1 MKKYIFLAIFL
12 CILNI
17 SKSQTH
23 ISGTLFLD
31 IDNGII
37 DGKINMSRFPHNK
50 KLSMILHKAMNIKF
64 VKENGKVIFNNPK
77 ELVDGSNIR
86 YEFHSWVNDSKV
98 LDSLSEVYIEYS
110 GKFPTYDN
118 NEEAADDDMG
128 VVAIKNGILRTTTQ
142 YPIIPFFIK
151 SENGNSLSKQSYDL
165 QIESTKD
172 ITVYL
177 NGCDIQKGKSLHFIN
192 NTPLDFLMYAG
203 TFNTLQVDKVKLLNT
218 TLTKDDATAISKEIN
233 KIREFYKQKLGI
245 AYNNE
250 VVLPQIFTIG
260 PKNQYSGWGFT
271 VSPTIVLDYNSIQSK
286 IQNGKLN
293 DNGFI
298 KTIAHEMG
306 HKYFCGTLKVPSN
319 LWHFYSESISQ
330 YLSFKYIET
339 QSKSDYLTFLRNAT
353 FNDRYKSLPFP
364 NYYEIEKTDRN
375 ITNASYDY
383 YYLYLFG
390 FEKEFGKEKTF
401 ELLQQML
408 KNAQDYSKYNSDFF
422 RFNAMKTGI
431 SEKQWNNFN
440 EKYLKSQNCIQEFD
454 LDKM

>member
-1 MKKYIFLAIFL
+1 MRKYIFLAIFL
-12 CILNI
+12 CVLNI
-17 SKSQTH
+17 AKSQTH
-23 ISGTLFLD
+23 ISGTLYLD

-37 DGKINMSRFPHNK
+37 DGKIKMNNFPHNK
-50 KLSMILHKAMNIKF
+50 KLSLILHKGMNIKF

-77 ELVDGSNIR
+77 ELVDGSNIQ
-86 YEFHSWVNDSKV
+86 YEFHRWVNDNKV
-98 LDSLSEVYIEYS
+98 LDSLSDIYIEYS
-110 GKFPTYDN
+110 GKFPTFN
-118 NEEAADDDMG
+118 NDEETADDDKG

-142 YPIIPFFIK
+142 YPIIPFFIE
-151 SENGNSLSKQSYDL
+151 SENGNFYSTQTYDL
-165 QIESTKD
+165 QIESPKD

-177 NGCDIQKGKSLHFIN
+177 NGCDIQKGKSLHFLN
-192 NTPLDFLMYAG
+192 DVPLEFFMYAG
-203 TFNTLQVDKVKLLNT
+203 TFNTLEVDKVKLLNT
-218 TLTKDDATAISKEIN
+218 TLTKDDATAISNEIN

-286 IQNGKLN
+286 ILNGKFN

-298 KTIAHEMG
+298 TTIAHEMG
-306 HKYFCGTLKVPSN
+306 HKYFGGILKVPSN
-319 LWHFYSESISQ
+319 LWHFYAESIAQ

-353 FNDRYKSLPFP
+353 FNDRYKSLTFP

-375 ITNASYDY
+375 ITNVSYDY

-401 ELLQQML
+401 ELLRQML
-408 KNAQDYSKYNSDFF
+408 KNAQDYSKYNSVFF

-431 SEKQWNNFN
+431 SEKQWDNFN
-440 EKYLKSQNCIQEFD
+440 EKYLKSQNCIKEFD
-454 LDKM
+454 INKM